1 MAEVISKSSNVGGRS
16 ATATPGGYN
25 QGAQFGAKT
34 GGSKPGTGKDLRGGN
49 AKSGEYNQGP
59 TVAATSG
66 GTKPGT
72 HKDLR
77 GGSATTGGYNQG
89 AQK

>member
-25 QGAQFGAKT
+25 QGASFAAST
-34 GGSKPGTGKDLRGGN
+34 GGSKPGSHKDLRGGNAAKGEYNQGPTVTATSGGAKPGSHKDLRGGN
-49 AKSGEYNQGP
+49 AKTGE
-59 TVAATSG
+59 
-66 GTKPGT
+66 
-72 HKDLR
+72 
-77 GGSATTGGYNQG
+77 YNQG